1 MKKIIVN
8 GPARLRGSVKIGGS
22 KNAALPILFACI
34 IAEGVSEIEG
44 LPDIGDVRVAM
55 EILTDMGAEITQ
67 NSGVTYV
74 DSRNM
79 HYRAP
84 SEELISKIRASTYLI
99 GACLGRFGRCLLQSY
114 GGCNFSHR
122 PIDMH
127 LYATQALG
135 ADKNG
140 DLLCAGKL
148 TGAEISFDKASV
160 GATVN
165 SILLSATAEGKTRI
179 RGVAREPHIDCLI
192 DFLTSCGAEIHKTDD
207 EITVVGK
214 RLHGGKIKIIPD
226 MIEAGS
232 YLTLGLLPDAEV
244 EVAELPIDDMLSIF
258 DALRSF
264 GAEIGINDNRACPH
278 VHKPKA
284 FSVNAMPY
292 PAFPTDLQPIIA
304 PLMAIYRGGEI
315 TDEVWRDR
323 FGYLKTLSA
332 FGVQYSL
339 HGNTAQI
346 YPSKIFPASVSA
358 PDLRGG
364 MACIIAALTAKGQSE
379 IHSAEIV
386 LRGYEDLIKK
396 LGALGADVEIK
407 ET

>member
-8 GPARLRGSVKIGGS
+8 GPATLRGSVKIGGS

-34 IAEGVSEIEG
+34 IARGVSEIEG

-55 EILTDMGAEITQ
+55 EILTDMGIIITRK
-67 NSGVTYV
+67 NGITYV

-79 HYRAP
+79 YYSIPR
-84 SEELISKIRASTYLI
+84 EELISKIRASTYLI
-99 GACLGRFGRCLLQSY
+99 GACLGRFGRCVLQGY
-114 GGCNFSHR
+114 GGCNFSKR

-127 LYATQALG
+127 LYAASALG
-135 ADKNG
+135 AELNG
-140 DLLCAGKL
+140 GVITANKL
-148 TGAEISFDKASV
+148 TAAEISFDKASV

-165 SILLSATAEGKTRI
+165 AILLSVCADGKTCI
-179 RGVAREPHIDCLI
+179 KGAAREPHIDCLI
-192 DFLTSCGAEIHKTDD
+192 EFLISCGAEIHKSGN

-214 RLHGGKIKIIPD
+214 RLQGGRIKIIPD

-232 YLTLGLLPDAEV
+232 YLAISAMPSAEV
-244 EVAELPIDDMLSIF
+244 RVENSPLGDMKSIIEAF
-258 DALRSF
+258 ISF
-264 GAEIGINDNRACPH
+264 GAQISENSAFVRLMAKNPNS
-278 VHKPKA
+278 
-284 FSVNAMPY
+284 FSVVARPY

-323 FGYLKTLSA
+323 FGYLKSLSA
-332 FGVQYSL
+332 FGVKYSL
-339 HGNTAQI
+339 HDNTAII
-346 YPSKIFPASVSA
+346 YPSKISPASVTA

-364 MACIIAALTAKGQSE
+364 MACIIAALAAKGQSE

-386 LRGYEDLIKK
+386 LRGYEDLVKK

>member
-1 MKKIIVN
+1 
-8 GPARLRGSVKIGGS
+8 
-22 KNAALPILFACI
+22 
-34 IAEGVSEIEG
+34 
-44 LPDIGDVRVAM
+44 
-55 EILTDMGAEITQ
+55 
-67 NSGVTYV
+67 
-74 DSRNM
+74 
-79 HYRAP
+79 
-84 SEELISKIRASTYLI
+84 
-99 GACLGRFGRCLLQSY
+99 
-114 GGCNFSHR
+114 
-122 PIDMH
+122 MH

-165 SILLSATAEGKTRI
+165 SILLSATAKGKTRI

-232 YLTLGLLPDAEV
+232 YLAISALPGADVRV
-244 EVAELPIDDMLSIF
+244 EKPPLEDMSSVTEAF
-258 DALRSF
+258 KAF
-264 GAEIGINDNRACPH
+264 GAEISTEGESVRLIFQAP
-278 VHKPKA
+278 KP
-284 FSVNAMPY
+284 FSVTAKPY
-292 PAFPTDLQPIIA
+292 PDFPTDLQPIIA

-315 TDEVWRDR
+315 TDAVWRDR

-346 YPSKIFPASVSA
+346 YPSKIFSASVSA

-386 LRGYEDLIKK
+386 LRGYEDLVKK

>member
-8 GPARLRGSVKIGGS
+8 GPARLRGSVEIGGS

-34 IAEGVSEIEG
+34 IAEGVSEIKG

-67 NSGVTYV
+67 NSAITYV

-84 SEELISKIRASTYLI
+84 REELISKIRASTYLI

-127 LYATQALG
+127 LYACRALG

-179 RGVAREPHIDCLI
+179 QGVAREPHIDCLVE
-192 DFLTSCGAEIHKTDD
+192 FLTSCGAEIHKTGD

-214 RLHGGKIKIIPD
+214 KLHGGKIKIIPD

-258 DALRSF
+258 DAFRRF
-264 GAEIGINDNRACPH
+264 GAEIGINDKRACPH

-284 FSVNAMPY
+284 FSVKAMPY

-304 PLMAIYRGGEI
+304 PLMAVYRGGEI

-323 FGYLKTLSA
+323 FGYLKSLSA

-339 HGNTAQI
+339 HDNTAKI
-346 YPSKIFPASVSA
+346 YPSKISPASVTA

-364 MACIIAALTAKGQSE
+364 MACIIAALTAKGHSE

-386 LRGYEDLIKK
+386 LRGYEDLVKK